1 MKAKIFLKTAAVL
14 VAVATGVAHQA
25 ACGAGTT
32 AAKATPAAPAAKA
45 KAAPAPKSE
54 NTAAVNGVAPE
65 KKVHHERRG
74 AEELLVVTE
83 RRAGNP
89 AGARL
94 LREAYHLL
102 ATADHDYDGH
112 RARAMHNTAEAARLI
127 GVRLRGGGKAG
138 EVQATSDE
146 QLRKAQGV
154 LEQALSPLA
163 GRGKVIEHLNSA
175 ISQISIAL
183 KIR

>member
-1 MKAKIFLKTAAVL
+1 MKASFFLKTAAVL
-14 VAVATGVAHQA
+14 VAMTAGVAHQA
-25 ACGAGTT
+25 AYGAATT
-32 AAKATPAAPAAKA
+32 AAKAGPAAKA

-54 NTAAVNGVAPE
+54 NAAVDGVAPE
-65 KKVHHERRG
+65 RKVHHERRG
-74 AEELLVVTE
+74 AEELLFVTE
-83 RRAGNP
+83 GSAGNP

-138 EVQATSDE
+138 ETQETSDE
-146 QLRKAQGV
+146 QLRKAQGL
-154 LEQALSPLA
+154 LEEALSPLA
-163 GRGKVIEHLNSA
+163 GRGKVIEHLNTA